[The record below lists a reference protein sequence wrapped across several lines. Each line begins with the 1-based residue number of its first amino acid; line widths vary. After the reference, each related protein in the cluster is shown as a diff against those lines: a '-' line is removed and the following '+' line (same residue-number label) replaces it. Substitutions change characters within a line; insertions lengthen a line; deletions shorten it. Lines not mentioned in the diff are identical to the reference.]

1 MGHMYG
7 MYVPCISR
15 RLKYLPYG
23 LVEFVMGHG
32 LKLVVCSNGGIAPF
46 VVLGVDCCRVGW

>member
-46 VVLGVDCCRVGW
+46 VVLCVDCCRVGW